1 MWLVEIKS
9 LPAII
14 GFLKMKNIIE
24 LDCRISKNKE
34 IIQNELRKIKPFMK
48 CSIEQDIE
56 LEKLEKC
63 IRILCRN
70 YDLFPKVFC
79 DCISSDDGIIWS
91 FSLVDNKNLN
101 EIAKCYGITLYE
113 VMCKAVIMSYGLTR
127 KRKKEC

>member
-1 MWLVEIKS
+1 MAGRAKKSTSHYWL
-9 LPAII
+9 
-14 GFLKMKNIIE
+14 LKMKNVIE

-79 DCISSDDGIIWS
+79 DCVSSDDGIIWS

-101 EIAKCYGITLYE
+101 EIARCYGITLYE
-113 VMCKAVIMSYGLTR
+113 VMCKAAIMSYGLTR